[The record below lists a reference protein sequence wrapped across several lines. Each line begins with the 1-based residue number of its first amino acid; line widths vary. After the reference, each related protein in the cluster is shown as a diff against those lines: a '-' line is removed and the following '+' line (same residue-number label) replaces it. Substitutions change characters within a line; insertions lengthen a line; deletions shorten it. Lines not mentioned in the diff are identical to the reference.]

1 MKTIE
6 ERIVENLPIGGKVVT
21 LTRQLFKDTDDF
33 RKVDAVLVKM
43 SWGCSTSYIY
53 KRVKK

>member
-6 ERIVENLPIGGKVVT
+6 ERIVENLPIGGKVIT
-21 LTRQLFKDTDDF
+21 LTKHFKDTDDF

-43 SWGCSTSYIY
+43 SWGHSTSYIY